1 MRCNKK
7 MWWRI
12 LILIVI
18 GASGGATVSAGIV
31 ALITTIGVVARLAGK
46 SHTAEFAKHYETSIT
61 LGALAGTVFSL
72 FPVTVPIGEVGL
84 IITGGFIGIFV
95 GVLAMSLAESLNIT
109 SIYARR
115 VQLSKGICYVILGI
129 ALGRGIGAFLQL
141 SGFLNIDV

>member
-1 MRCNKK
+1 

-12 LILIVI
+12 LVLIII
-18 GASGGATVSAGIV
+18 GASGGAAVSAGIV

-46 SHTAEFAKHYETSIT
+46 SHTAKFARQYETSIT
-61 LGALAGTVFSL
+61 LGALAGTIFSL
-72 FPVTVPIGEVGL
+72 FPVSVPLGEIGLSL
-84 IITGGFIGIFV
+84 IGGFIGIFV

-115 VQLSKGICYVILGI
+115 VRLSKGICYIILGI

-141 SGFLNIDV
+141 SGFLNIDI

>member
-61 LGALAGTVFSL
+61 LGALAGTVF
-72 FPVTVPIGEVGL
+72 FFFFVTVPIGEVGL

>member
-1 MRCNKK
+1 M
-7 MWWRI
+7 
-12 LILIVI
+12 LAVI
-18 GASGGATVSAGIV
+18 GASGGAAVSAGIV
-31 ALITTIGVVARLAGK
+31 ALITTIGVVARLVGK

-61 LGALAGTVFSL
+61 FGALAGTIVSL
-72 FPVTVPIGEVGL
+72 FPVSVPIGIVGL
-84 IITGGFIGIFV
+84 FLAGGSMGIFV

-115 VQLSKGICYVILGI
+115 VRLSKGICYIILGI